1 MIMTGEWLTK
11 QAVDT
16 YWGFGMI
23 DDWRR
28 VGIATNLPNHEK
40 AFEILDGLKPKLK
53 KNQKEK
59 ICRGELK
66 VSGATTC
73 DNPKCRQC
81 INEKIK
87 GIVIVKTTKEDRD
100 YIFDKIK
107 DRFSDDAQLIKTL
120 NNEREFSS
128 KLLDRIEEL
137 EENEAKRIDKIK
149 SRIPDLTSTQTTED
163 VLKSFKEE
171 IDSMNEDM
179 NEEEEELDET
189 VKLGK
194 WEVDKYLLESYAQ
207 TIRGMQKAMSPFSP
221 TSDPILGMEL
231 YQKRVK
237 LHKEIF
243 KSVNVPY
250 HQDVH
255 PLNHKRQFK
264 ESKKLYDLIE
274 EWITKNHPDI
284 DKKSRFDIERMK
296 NNG

>member
-1 MIMTGEWLTK
+1 MKISLHMIMTGEWLTK

-40 AFEILDGLKPKLK
+40 AFEILDVLKPKLK

-73 DNPKCRQC
+73 NNSKCKQC
-81 INEKIK
+81 VNEKIK
-87 GIVIVKTTKEDRD
+87 GIVVVKTTKEDRD

-137 EENEAKRIDKIK
+137 ENFGLRK
-149 SRIPDLTSTQTTED
+149 TEHR
-163 VLKSFKEE
+163 KE
-171 IDSMNEDM
+171 IFGQYQK
-179 NEEEEELDET
+179 ELDTLQNISQNKAYEEGVGKT
-189 VKLGK
+189 IKLGK
-194 WEVDKYLLESYAQ
+194 WKVSEYLLESYAQ
-207 TIRGMQKAMSPFSP
+207 TIRGMLKAMSPFSP
-221 TSDPILGMEL
+221 TSDAILGAKL
-231 YQKRVK
+231 LQKRVE

-243 KSVNVPY
+243 KSVKVTY
-250 HQDVH
+250 YDDVH
-255 PLNHKRQFK
+255 PLNHKRQYK

-284 DKKSRFDIERMK
+284 EKKSRFDFERMK
-296 NNG
+296 NA